1 MYLCHK
7 LTVFFLPNVSSLS
20 AYTGC
25 SGAQYEC
32 DNGDCVPS
40 EVLCDGKDDCTDD
53 SDEEYCGKTN
63 SSWSTLAAIIQY
75 IEDLT

>member
-1 MYLCHK
+1 MINFH
-7 LTVFFLPNVSSLS
+7 FPSSFL

-63 SSWSTLAAIIQY
+63 SWPRGYKTFFMLNSAERNMSHAQKC
-75 IEDLT
+75 